1 LLTLR
6 SPHQAD
12 SLANMVEGPRAL
24 VESFYA
30 DVWNR
35 RDTARAHEI
44 IASDFR
50 FRGSLGPEKRGVEG
64 FLTYVDA
71 VHAALGDYTCIIKDL
86 IETPQRV
93 AARMIFRGIHQAE
106 FFGVPATHKTIE
118 WSGAAFF
125 PIRDGRL
132 SELWVLGDIDT
143 VKTQLG
149 SASRP
154 DF

>member
-1 LLTLR
+1 MGD
-6 SPHQAD
+6 SPK
-12 SLANMVEGPRAL
+12 AL

-30 DVWNR
+30 DVWTR
-35 RDTARAHEI
+35 RDRARAYEI
-44 IASDFR
+44 IAPDFR

-71 VHAALGDYTCIIKDL
+71 VHAALGDYTCLIKDL
-86 IETPQRV
+86 IETPERV
-93 AARMIFRGIHQAE
+93 AARMVFRGIHQAE
-106 FFGVPATHKTIE
+106 FFGVPATRQTIE

-125 PIRDGRL
+125 TIRDGQIA
-132 SELWVLGDIDT
+132 ELWVLGDIDA

-149 SASRP
+149 SPSRP

>member
-1 LLTLR
+1 MTLR
-6 SPHQAD
+6 SPFQAG
-12 SLANMVEGPRAL
+12 SLIHMVEGPKAL
-24 VESFYA
+24 VESFYV

-35 RDTARAHEI
+35 RDKARAHEI
-44 IASDFR
+44 IARDFR
-50 FRGSLGPEKRGVEG
+50 FRGSLGQEKRGVEG

-71 VHAALGDYTCIIKDL
+71 VHAALGNYTCIIKDL

-106 FFGVPATHKTIE
+106 LFGVPATRQTIE

-125 PIRDGRL
+125 TIQKGQL
-132 SELWVLGDIDT
+132 AELWVLGDIDA

-149 SASRP
+149 SASRLNL
-154 DF
+154 

>member
-1 LLTLR
+1 
-6 SPHQAD
+6 
-12 SLANMVEGPRAL
+12 MVEGPKAL

-35 RDTARAHEI
+35 RDTARAHKI
-44 IASDFR
+44 IASGFR
-50 FRGSLGPEKRGVEG
+50 FRGSLGPGRQGVEG

-71 VHAALGDYTCIIKDL
+71 VLAALRDYTCIIRDL

-93 AARMIFRGIHQAE
+93 AARMTFRGIRQSE
-106 FFGVPATHKTIE
+106 FFGVPATRRTIE

-125 PIRDGRL
+125 TIRDGQL
-132 SELWVLGDIDT
+132 SELWVLGDIDA

-149 SASRP
+149 SATGP
-154 DF
+154 DPWSARRFVPPRGHSSQ

>member
-1 LLTLR
+1 
-6 SPHQAD
+6 
-12 SLANMVEGPRAL
+12 MVEGPKAL

-64 FLTYVDA
+64 FLSYVDA
-71 VHAALGDYTCIIKDL
+71 VHAALGDYTCIIKEL

-93 AARMIFRGIHQAE
+93 GARMIFRGIHQAD

-125 PIRDGRL
+125 TIRDGQL
-132 SELWVLGDIDT
+132 AELWVLGDIDA

-149 SASRP
+149 SASRS